1 MSKEELK
8 KRFKRNQ
15 RKIDNKKTSKEER
28 KELIE
33 ENKKLLYLIESKTYN
48 A

>member
-15 RKIDNKKTSKEER
+15 RKIDNNKTSKEER
-28 KELIE
+28 RELIE

-48 A
+48 V

>member
-15 RKIDNKKTSKEER
+15 RKIDNNKTSKEER
-28 KELIE
+28 RELIE
-33 ENKKLLYLIESKTYN
+33 ENLWLQNTPIF
-48 A
+48 